1 MAVRE
6 VRFGAID
13 IGTNAVRL
21 IIKEVRH
28 FNGYYESFKI
38 CYTRVP
44 IRLGADVFT
53 TGGISEEKREQL
65 MKCMRAFKILMEV
78 QKVEGFRACS
88 TSAMREADNGQAV
101 VDYILKESGVEL
113 EVLSGEEE
121 AEALM
126 VNFRTQRLD
135 PEQLYLFIDVG
146 GGSTE
151 FSLIR
156 NGERLQAESFKIG
169 TVRELHGKVD
179 PEEWKRLEGF
189 AAKVAAHHEKVIGI
203 GTGGNI
209 NRIYKE
215 AGKTK
220 SAPITIAGIR
230 AVRNYMNDFTY
241 DERIHLLN
249 LKPDRADVI
258 IPAADIYLRS
268 MQLAGVKSMLVP
280 KLGLSDGLILRM
292 FNQMEQNEG
301 IST

>member
-1 MAVRE
+1 M
-6 VRFGAID
+6 RFGAID

-21 IIKEVRH
+21 IIKEVHH
-28 FNGYYESFKI
+28 FEGDYQSFKI

-53 TGGISEEKREQL
+53 QGEIGDVKKKQL
-65 MKCMRAFKILMEV
+65 LNTMKAFKLLMEV
-78 QKVEGFRACS
+78 QGVLDYKACS
-88 TSAMREADNGQAV
+88 TSAMREAGNGSAV
-101 VDYILKESGVEL
+101 VEYIREESGIAL
-113 EVLSGEEE
+113 EILSGEEE

-126 VNFRTQRLD
+126 ANFRTQKLD

-156 NGERLQAESFKIG
+156 NGERLDSKSFKIG

-179 PEEWKRLEGF
+179 PKEWKRLRKF
-189 AAKVAAHHEKVIGI
+189 ADKVAALKEKVIGI

-215 AGKTK
+215 AGKTQL
-220 SAPITIAGIR
+220 SLLTLEEIAR
-230 AVRNYMNDFTY
+230 VKEYMAGFSY
-241 DERIHLLN
+241 EERIQLLK

-258 IPAADIYLRS
+258 IPAADIYLES
-268 MQLAGVKSMLVP
+268 MKHAGIEEMIVP

-292 FNQMEQNEG
+292 FNKMEEQV
-301 IST
+301 

>member
-1 MAVRE
+1 M
-6 VRFGAID
+6 RFGAID

-28 FNGYYESFKI
+28 YDGNYESFKI

-53 TGGISEEKREQL
+53 RGDISREKQEQL
-65 MKCMRAFKILMEV
+65 MNCMRAFKILLEV
-78 QKVEGFRACS
+78 QKVEGYRACS
-88 TSAMREADNGQAV
+88 TSAMREASNGKEV
-101 VDYILKESGVEL
+101 VDYIRSESGVEL

-126 VNFRTQRLD
+126 INFRTQRLN
-135 PEQLYLFIDVG
+135 PQQLYLFIDVG

-156 NGERLQAESFKIG
+156 NGERIHAESFKIG
-169 TVRELHGKVD
+169 TVRELHAKVD
-179 PEEWKRLEGF
+179 PNEWVRLEAF
-189 AAKVAAHHEKVIGI
+189 AKQVADHHEEVIGI

-215 AGKTK
+215 AGKTQLTH
-220 SAPITIAGIR
+220 ITREEILQ
-230 AVRNYMNDFTY
+230 VRNYMDTY
-241 DERIHLLN
+241 SYEERIHLLK

-268 MQLAGVKSMLVP
+268 MEHAGVNTMLVP

-292 FNQMEQNEG
+292 FNQLEQNEG
-301 IST
+301 ISLS

>member
-1 MAVRE
+1 MK
-6 VRFGAID
+6 FGAID

-21 IIKEVRH
+21 IIKEVRL
-28 FNGYYESFKI
+28 FEGKYEAFKI

-53 TGGISEEKREQL
+53 IGAISEEKQEQL
-65 MKCMRAFKILMEV
+65 MNCMCAFKILMEV
-78 QKVEGFRACS
+78 QKVESFRACS
-88 TSAMREADNGQAV
+88 TSAMREASNGIEV
-101 VDYILKESGVEL
+101 VEYIRSKSDVTL

-121 AEALM
+121 AEVLM
-126 VNFRTQRLD
+126 NNFRTQQLD
-135 PEQLYLFIDVG
+135 SSQLYLFIDVG

-156 NGERLQAESFKIG
+156 NGERLKAESFKIG

-179 PEEWKRLEGF
+179 SSEWERLEDF
-189 AAKVAAHHEKVIGI
+189 ARQVANHHEEVIGI

-215 AGKTK
+215 AGKTQL
-220 SAPITIAGIR
+220 SQISVEEIQQ
-230 AVRNYMNDFTY
+230 VRDYMTSYSY
-241 DERIHLLN
+241 DERIHLLR

-268 MQLAGVKSMLVP
+268 MSCAGVHTMLVP

-292 FNQMEQNEG
+292 FNQMGEG
-301 IST
+301 